1 MCQTFPVVTAFLDLM
16 LRDHEEGEGANLQFR
31 CRQSR
36 FEDEGEGKERGE
48 AERRGG
54 AVAGCCAREG
64 EA

>member
-36 FEDEGEGKERGE
+36 FS
-48 AERRGG
+48 
-54 AVAGCCAREG
+54 
-64 EA
+64 